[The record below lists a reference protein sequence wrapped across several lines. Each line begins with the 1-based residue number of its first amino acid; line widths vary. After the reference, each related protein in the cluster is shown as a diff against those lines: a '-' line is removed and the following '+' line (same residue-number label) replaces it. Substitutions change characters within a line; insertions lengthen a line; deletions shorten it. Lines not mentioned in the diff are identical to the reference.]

1 MIIKG
6 VGVCVCVWVGVC
18 VCVCKQ
24 ITLKPPIYMDVW
36 NTAHQAKLK
45 TLFGAQKMF
54 LFLKSADSNQSV
66 VLIHNISMELK

>member
-1 MIIKG
+1 
-6 VGVCVCVWVGVC
+6 
-18 VCVCKQ
+18 
-24 ITLKPPIYMDVW
+24 MDVW